1 MTHEG
6 GYSAATV
13 PFFAHKVIET
23 MAGKDLG
30 SRRSFSK
37 YYWPTRS
44 TRIAT
49 SPRHSLIKEAEDLL
63 LKLK

>member
-23 MAGKDLG
+23 MTGKDLG
-30 SRRSFSK
+30 VVDPFQNIIGRLGQQDLQ
-37 YYWPTRS
+37 P
-44 TRIAT
+44 
-49 SPRHSLIKEAEDLL
+49 HQDNLIKEAEKLL
-63 LKLK
+63 LNL